1 MTATGPTAPAD
12 AQALAH
18 DAAPEASGEGL
29 LAGKRLLV
37 TGVITQRSIAWA
49 VARAAQRHGAEVLLT
64 SFGRVRRMTERA
76 AARLDRRVD
85 VLELDVDVPADF
97 VRLQTELRTRW
108 GTLDGVLH
116 AIAFAPPDAVGGNF
130 LTTPVESAERA
141 LRISA
146 ISLQALAA
154 AVAPLMPPGGSV
166 VGLDF
171 DAGRAWPDYDWM
183 GVSKAAL
190 EAVSRQ
196 LALVLGPRGIRV
208 NLVSCG
214 PLKTVAAS
222 GLTDFDELADMWHLR
237 SPLGWDPRDTAVAAG
252 PVCFLLSDLSAG
264 VSGEIVH
271 VDGGCH
277 AIGAARGVHR

>member
-1 MTATGPTAPAD
+1 MTA
-12 AQALAH
+12 
-18 DAAPEASGEGL
+18 L
-29 LAGKRLLV
+29 LAGKRVLV

-49 VARAAQRHGAEVLLT
+49 AACAAQRHGAEVLLT
-64 SFGRVRRMTERA
+64 SFGRVRRLTARA
-76 AARLDRRVD
+76 AAALDAPVD
-85 VLELDVDVPADF
+85 VLELDADAPQDF
-97 VRLQTELRTRW
+97 ARLRDELRERW
-108 GTLDGVLH
+108 SAVDGVLH
-116 AIAFAPPDAVGGNF
+116 AIAFAPPDAIGGRF
-130 LTTPVESAERA
+130 LETPAASAERA

-154 AVAPLMPPGGSV
+154 ALAPLMPPGASV

-171 DAGRAWPDYDWM
+171 DAQRAWPDYDWM
-183 GVSKAAL
+183 GVAKAAL

-222 GLTDFDELADMWHLR
+222 GLADFDELADMWHLR
-237 SPLGWDPRDTAVAAG
+237 APLGWDPRDTEVAAG
-252 PVCFLLSDLSAG
+252 PVCFLLSDLSTG

-271 VDGGCH
+271 VDGGFH
-277 AIGAARGVHR
+277 AVGAARGVHR

>member
-1 MTATGPTAPAD
+1 MT
-12 AQALAH
+12 
-18 DAAPEASGEGL
+18 GL

-49 VARAAQRHGAEVLLT
+49 AARAAQQHGAEVLLT

-76 AARLDRRVD
+76 AAHLDQPVD
-85 VLELDVDVPADF
+85 VLELDVDVPEDF
-97 VRLQTELRTRW
+97 ARLQAELRERW
-108 GTLDGVLH
+108 GTLDGALH
-116 AIAFAPPDAVGGNF
+116 AIAFAPPDAVGGRF
-130 LTTPVESAERA
+130 LETPAASAERA

-146 ISLQALAA
+146 FSLQALTAA
-154 AVAPLMPPGGSV
+154 LAPLMPRGGSV
-166 VGLDF
+166 VALDF
-171 DAGRAWPDYDWM
+171 DAERAWPDYDWM

-190 EAVSRQ
+190 EAIGRQ

-222 GLTDFDELADMWHLR
+222 GLADFDELADMWHLR

-252 PVCFLLSDLSAG
+252 PICFLLSDLSARI
-264 VSGEIVH
+264 SGEIVH
-271 VDGGCH
+271 VDGGFH
-277 AIGAARGVHR
+277 AVGAARGVHR